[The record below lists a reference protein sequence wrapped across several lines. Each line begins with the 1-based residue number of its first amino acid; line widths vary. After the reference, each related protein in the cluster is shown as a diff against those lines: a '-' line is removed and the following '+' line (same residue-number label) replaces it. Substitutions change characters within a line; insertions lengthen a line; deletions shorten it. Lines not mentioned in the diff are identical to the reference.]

1 MKKMTGGGGFTLIEL
16 LVVIAIIAILAA
28 ILFPVFSKAREKA
41 RQTTCTSNQKQIAT
55 AVMMYVQENEE
66 TMPEVDFWSTVDGAS
81 GKILV
86 CPTAGKKISN
96 AYVANRAVLG
106 LGLGQIE
113 RPTRMFLTADGA
125 HTATS
130 DTNANLCYSSDD
142 IVARH
147 TDKVITSFVDGHVE
161 LTTKGSF
168 LVENVNPGTREVLK
182 VGTNNPLAGL
192 TSGDINGQNGWVGT
206 VGKSTVSPEGALYG
220 DAVILTTVQKNPD
233 NDGADAY
240 KHNGIFEDVDVVMI
254 EFDLLFK
261 QVIQDFKGTAN
272 KDLQSAVEI
281 RGPKENSI
289 VHIVYKAYTNA
300 QGDVTSGKLELRGA
314 ATTQS
319 PTSPKKNVW
328 YHCVLK
334 IDKTATNKVTMNV
347 TEGGEQW
354 WSTEVVPADN
364 GNKNYIGLGTARGQN
379 IVVGG
384 FKTGVP
390 ETKTFVGP

>member
-1 MKKMTGGGGFTLIEL
+1 MKAKMARGGGFTLIEL

-41 RQTTCTSNQKQIAT
+41 RQTTCTSNQKQLAT
-55 AVMMYVQENEE
+55 ATMMYVQENEE
-66 TMPEVDFWSTVDGAS
+66 TMPDVDFWSSVDGAS

-113 RPTRMFLTADGA
+113 RPTRMFLTADGE
-125 HTATS
+125 HTATA
-130 DTNANLCYSSDD
+130 DTGANLCYSAAD
-142 IVARH
+142 ITARH
-147 TDKVITSFVDGHVE
+147 TDKVIASFVDGHVE
-161 LTTKGSF
+161 LTQKGAF
-168 LVENVNPGTREVLK
+168 LVEDVTPGTRNVLK
-182 VGTNNPLAGL
+182 AVANDPFAGIG
-192 TSGDINGQNGWVGT
+192 SGDINGQGGWVSGAAS
-206 VGKSTVSPEGALYG
+206 GKVTGLPEGALYG
-220 DAVILTTVQKNPD
+220 DAVLLSTVGNTE
-233 NDGADAY
+233 GVDAY
-240 KHNGIFEDVDVVMI
+240 KLNIFEDADVVMI

-272 KDLQSAVEI
+272 KDLQSAIEI
-281 RGPKENSI
+281 RGPKIDSI
-289 VHIVYKAYTNA
+289 VNVVYKAGTNA

-328 YHCVLK
+328 YHCTVT
-334 IDKTATNKVTMNV
+334 IDKTATNKATMVV

-354 WSTEVVPADN
+354 WSTEVVPATN
-364 GNKNYIGLGTARGQN
+364 GNKNYIGLATARGQN

-384 FKTGVP
+384 FKVGVP
-390 ETKTFVGP
+390 EAKVFVGP